1 MLLTAGAGRCSEISR
16 GESRDVSLKGMRSVA
31 EPNILLTRIDN
42 RLIHGQVVNQWN
54 AVVGANLI
62 LVANDGVAN
71 NDIRQRLMDMA
82 APEGVAMRYFS
93 LQKTIDVI
101 HQASSDQLIFLV
113 VDNPTDVLTLVR
125 GGVPI
130 SKVNVGN
137 LHMAEGRR
145 QVTASVAVDDADVA
159 AFRELRDLGVELE
172 VQRVPSAPVED
183 SSVLFE

>member
-1 MLLTAGAGRCSEISR
+1 MVSR
-16 GESRDVSLKGMRSVA
+16 GVPRDGCLKGMCSVA

-42 RLIHGQVVNQWN
+42 RLIHGQVVTQWN

-62 LVANDGVAN
+62 LVANDGVAKS
-71 NDIRQRLMDMA
+71 DVRQRLMDMA

-113 VDNPTDVLTLVR
+113 VDNPSDVLTLVR

-130 SKVNVGN
+130 KKVNVGN
-137 LHMAEGRR
+137 MHMAEGRR
-145 QVTASVAVDDADVA
+145 QVTASVAVDDVDVA
-159 AFRELRDLGVELE
+159 AFKELRDLGIELE
-172 VQRVPSAPVED
+172 VQRVPSASIED

>member
-1 MLLTAGAGRCSEISR
+1 MVSR
-16 GESRDVSLKGMRSVA
+16 GVPRDGCLKGMCSVA

-42 RLIHGQVVNQWN
+42 RLIHGQVVTQWN

-62 LVANDGVAN
+62 LVANDGVAKS
-71 NDIRQRLMDMA
+71 DVRQRLMDMA

-113 VDNPTDVLTLVR
+113 LDNPSDVLTLVR

-130 SKVNVGN
+130 KKVNVGN
-137 LHMAEGRR
+137 MHMAEGRR

-159 AFRELRDLGVELE
+159 AFKELRDLGIELE
-172 VQRVPSAPVED
+172 VQRVPSASIED

>member
-1 MLLTAGAGRCSEISR
+1 MVSR
-16 GESRDVSLKGMRSVA
+16 GVPRDGCLKGMCSVA

-42 RLIHGQVVNQWN
+42 RLIHGQVVTQWN

-62 LVANDGVAN
+62 WVANDGVAKS
-71 NDIRQRLMDMA
+71 DVRQRLMDMA

-113 VDNPTDVLTLVR
+113 VDNPSDVLTLVR

-130 SKVNVGN
+130 KKVNVGN
-137 LHMAEGRR
+137 MHMAEGRR

-159 AFRELRDLGVELE
+159 AFKELRDLGIELE
-172 VQRVPSAPVED
+172 VQRVPSASIED